1 MAVLRHVA
9 DPAPQ
14 RGVDLARAQRS
25 SVQLDLAGGRLD
37 EPGDCVGDRRR
48 AGAAQA
54 EEPDAFAGVHAQA
67 HVVDGAQGRPG
78 RDVAKTQS
86 RLSLDL
92 GRRRRLL
99 ADRPC
104 ELAADHCG
112 DETPV
117 VELAQR
123 CGDDPLPVAKDGR
136 RVADLVD
143 LLEVV
148 RDVEDGDA
156 ARLDTPHTV
165 EEALDRAALERC
177 GRLVEDQKARAD
189 RECARDL
196 DDLLLLDRE
205 LRDGLVDVEVE
216 APLE

>member
-1 MAVLRHVA
+1 
-9 DPAPQ
+9 
-14 RGVDLARAQRS
+14 
-25 SVQLDLAGGRLD
+25 
-37 EPGDCVGDRRR
+37 
-48 AGAAQA
+48 
-54 EEPDAFAGVHAQA
+54 
-67 HVVDGAQGRPG
+67 
-78 RDVAKTQS
+78 
-86 RLSLDL
+86 
-92 GRRRRLL
+92 
-99 ADRPC
+99 
-104 ELAADHCG
+104 AADHSC
-112 DETPV
+112 DETAV

-123 CGDDPLPVAKDGR
+123 CGDNPLPVAKDGR

-156 ARLDTPHTV
+156 ARLDTPNTV
-165 EEALDRAALERC
+165 EEALDRAALERR

-216 APLE
+216 APLEQQPARLPAQLVPVDEPLPAAAEEDVLADAQ